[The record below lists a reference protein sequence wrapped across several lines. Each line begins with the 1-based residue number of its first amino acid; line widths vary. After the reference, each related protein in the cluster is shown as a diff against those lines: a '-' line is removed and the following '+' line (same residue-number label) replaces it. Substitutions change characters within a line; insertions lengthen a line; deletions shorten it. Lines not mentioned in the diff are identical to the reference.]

1 MGCHEGGQQLD
12 TDLTLFRALDKDGNG
27 AIDFEELELG
37 FQGLASRERIESVLV
52 KNDFHRKRALNENDF
67 IGFMHDM
74 REDLAFDVIYLLG
87 FGGPSLSR
95 KFLLVSVV
103 FTIGLCL
110 LSVCLN
116 AFGPSAGGLGTVRM
130 LHPSIATIKA
140 L

>member
-27 AIDFEELELG
+27 AIDLEELEAG
-37 FQGLASRERIESVLV
+37 FQGMASRERIQGVLA
-52 KNDFHRKRALNENDF
+52 KNEFHRNDIIQLNENDF

-74 REDLAFDVIYLLG
+74 RDDLAFDIIQLLG
-87 FGGPSLSR
+87 LSGPSLSR
-95 KFLLVSVV
+95 KFFMVSVV

-116 AFGPSAGGLGTVRM
+116 AFGTSAGGLGTARM
-130 LHPSIATIKA
+130 LPSSA